1 MLKGLW
7 QKKKSCLKVETIIV
21 LMLAIQPPKNKIEKF
36 QPLPTKIVKFR
47 KKINDKHVLTIVN
60 IRFQRLND
68 FL

>member
-47 KKINDKHVLTIVN
+47 NKINDKPVLTIVN